1 MRFFRMLREHLHI
14 SAKTVIYGEMLVLSL
29 LCLSIFLF
37 KTDPGQ
43 AVISQASRLAGYM
56 NPLENTDSADPDN
69 TETDKKADKNKDYIK
84 WVDFGVTSEAM
95 NQAFRLDV
103 DTCQSDIHL
112 NWVDLL
118 AYLGTRYGGDFS
130 KYKPEHMTAVAEKLK
145 NGEISKEEYDRW
157 RYNYPK
163 NDIKVERI

>member
-56 NPLENTDSADPDN
+56 NPWKTRTAR
-69 TETDKKADKNKDYIK
+69 TRTIQRQIRKRIK
-84 WVDFGVTSEAM
+84 IRIIS
-95 NQAFRLDV
+95 
-103 DTCQSDIHL
+103 
-112 NWVDLL
+112 
-118 AYLGTRYGGDFS
+118 
-130 KYKPEHMTAVAEKLK
+130 
-145 NGEISKEEYDRW
+145 NGWTLVSPQRQ
-157 RYNYPK
+157 
-163 NDIKVERI
+163 

>member
-69 TETDKKADKNKDYIK
+69 YWPIWVPVTAETFPN
-84 WVDFGVTSEAM
+84 
-95 NQAFRLDV
+95 
-103 DTCQSDIHL
+103 
-112 NWVDLL
+112 
-118 AYLGTRYGGDFS
+118 
-130 KYKPEHMTAVAEKLK
+130 
-145 NGEISKEEYDRW
+145 ISR
-157 RYNYPK
+157 NT
-163 NDIKVERI
+163 